1 MILLTRVFNVL
12 PEIGIIFAEYVIAKP
27 DEWKILTAYAEWNI
41 MVIGIGNREVNL
53 PAVVLVIQG

>member
-12 PEIGIIFAEYVIAKP
+12 PEIGIIFAEYVIARSGV
-27 DEWKILTAYAEWNI
+27 WKILTAYTEWNI